1 MKILLAICLIA
12 LSGCASI
19 LGSAPTFE
27 YCNEVQYTRKGNQID
42 VVAHCNAPI
51 GGGALPLTMPK

>member
-1 MKILLAICLIA
+1 MRTLTALLLF
-12 LSGCASI
+12 LPGCASV

-27 YCNEVQYTRKGNQID
+27 YCDNISYVRKGNQID

-51 GGGALPLTMPK
+51 GGGSLAIPAVK